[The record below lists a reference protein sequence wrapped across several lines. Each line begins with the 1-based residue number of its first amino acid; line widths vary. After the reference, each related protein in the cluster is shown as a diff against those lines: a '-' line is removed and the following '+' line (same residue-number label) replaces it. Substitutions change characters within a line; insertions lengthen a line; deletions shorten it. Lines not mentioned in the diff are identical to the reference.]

1 MSPQEAA
8 DRCTGLPPHLV
19 SVLQLAAHQGMR
31 YAEISVELRITEQVV
46 RNYASAIRRAL
57 KARTLTHAAH
67 IATKGG
73 LL

>member
-1 MSPQEAA
+1 MTPEEAA
-8 DRCTGLPPHLV
+8 RRCQQLTPHLV
-19 SVLQLAAHQGMR
+19 RVLQLAGAQGMR
-31 YAEISVELRITEQVV
+31 YAEISTELRISEQVV

-57 KARTLTHAAH
+57 NARTMTHAAV

>member
-8 DRCTGLPPHLV
+8 TRCARLTPHLV
-19 SVLQLAAHQGMR
+19 QVLELAGAKGMR

-46 RNYASAIRRAL
+46 RNYAGAIRRAL
-57 KARTLTHAAH
+57 GARTMTHAAV

-73 LL
+73 VL